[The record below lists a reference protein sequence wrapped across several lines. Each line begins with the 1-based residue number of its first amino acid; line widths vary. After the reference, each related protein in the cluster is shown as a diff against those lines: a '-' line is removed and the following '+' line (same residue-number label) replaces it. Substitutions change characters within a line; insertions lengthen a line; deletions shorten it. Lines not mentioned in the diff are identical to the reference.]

1 MSERR
6 SVVAAEDIVTP
17 WTPDRM
23 VTRLGGDD
31 ALARQ
36 LAALFLEECPQMLE
50 RVRESLQQTDP
61 DVVRRAAHA
70 FKGSVANF
78 VDGGAAASALELETI
93 GRDNRLSEAP
103 PVLERLEREIATLL
117 VDLRQF
123 AEGA

>member
-1 MSERR
+1 
-6 SVVAAEDIVTP
+6 
-17 WTPDRM
+17 M

>member
-23 VTRLGGDD
+23 VTRLGGDE

-93 GRDNRLSEAP
+93 GRDNRLPEAP
-103 PVLERLEREIATLL
+103 PVLQRLEREIATLL